1 MKTDVDACLNEVADW
16 CFKNRRQMTPK
27 DIDPILRRHCES
39 EDEVKKF
46 ISFLETE
53 PGQLRFRTLLREK
66 KEARPMVKM
75 SGAQLGLG
83 EAPEAAEARVRQA
96 CFPLVLRI
104 KDGQVKLWE
113 RWRLIMG
120 LPEGSGKDM
129 YLKGW
134 DEAREKLERLNSELE
149 KAGFC
154 WCLYVPSIDM
164 PKFACLVCPMRPFL
178 PQRCPAW
185 GLEIL
190 AQAETEPPSPQD

>member
-1 MKTDVDACLNEVADW
+1 
-16 CFKNRRQMTPK
+16 
-27 DIDPILRRHCES
+27 
-39 EDEVKKF
+39 
-46 ISFLETE
+46 
-53 PGQLRFRTLLREK
+53 
-66 KEARPMVKM
+66 MVKM